1 MKIQNTYLKAFTS
14 LTCVLLMLFS
24 FASCKK
30 KSDANKSAFSAW
42 NPEDGCMAIVF
53 GEGYNDENFIAGTV
67 ELLSQ
72 KYGLEKDAG
81 LVWPIIFPDDFLV
94 AGKLRI
100 SSFPNILSDKKLCGL
115 IIIGAPEKLNI
126 SLNKVRELMDEPG
139 ANSYPVY
146 SLFSQDDVLGTE
158 AGSELVFDF
167 LMNNLNDEDSLNEEI
182 SNPYMDDVPYLLI
195 DAISS
200 LLSYRIQK
208 DSGLK
213 NSEIAQNT
221 FGSQWNIQPYYDAE
235 SGIKS
240 YNHFVLSKNTEVQ
253 VAENAQ

>member
-1 MKIQNTYLKAFTS
+1 MKIKNTS
-14 LTCVLLMLFS
+14 LKPAALLACLVIFIFTFS
-24 FASCKK
+24 SCTK
-30 KSDANKSAFSAW
+30 KSDKTKSTFSAW

-72 KYGLEKDAG
+72 KYGLEKDDG
-81 LVWPIIFPDDFLV
+81 LIWPIIFPKDFLV

-115 IIIGAPEKLNI
+115 IIVGAPDKLNI
-126 SLNKVRELMDEPG
+126 SLTKVRELMTEPD

-146 SLFSQDDVLGTE
+146 SLFSQDDILGTE

-167 LMNNLNDEDSLNEEI
+167 RMNHLSDEASLNEEI

-195 DAISS
+195 DAVSS
-200 LLSYRIQK
+200 LLSYKVQK
-208 DSGLK
+208 ESGLK
-213 NSEIAQNT
+213 NSEIAQNI
-221 FGSQWNIQPYYDAE
+221 FGPHWNVQPYYDAE
-235 SGIKS
+235 SGLKS
-240 YNHFVLSKNTEVQ
+240 YNHFVISKIVETQ
-253 VAENAQ
+253 VLPNE